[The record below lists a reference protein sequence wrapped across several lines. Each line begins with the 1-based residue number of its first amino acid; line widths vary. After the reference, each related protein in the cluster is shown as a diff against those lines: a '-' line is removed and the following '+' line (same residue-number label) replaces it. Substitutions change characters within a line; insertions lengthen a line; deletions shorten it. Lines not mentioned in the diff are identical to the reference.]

1 MNETLDV
8 CDVKRELKG
17 WDTQMMKQGSVPTLH
32 NQVRKK
38 MRSTKH
44 NWIEEQCD
52 AIEKGMKA
60 GTAKRPTRLRH
71 TQ

>member
-1 MNETLDV
+1 
-8 CDVKRELKG
+8 
-17 WDTQMMKQGSVPTLH
+17 MMKQGSVPTAH
-32 NQVRKK
+32 NEVRKK

-44 NWIEEQCD
+44 NWIEERCD

-71 TQ
+71 KQ